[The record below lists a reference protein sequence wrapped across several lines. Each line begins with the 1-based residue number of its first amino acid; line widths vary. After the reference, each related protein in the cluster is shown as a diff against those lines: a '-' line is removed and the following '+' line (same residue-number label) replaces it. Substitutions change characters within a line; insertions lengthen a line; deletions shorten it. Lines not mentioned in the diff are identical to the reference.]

1 MVSIKGNWLRL
12 HVPLPHRSEMAKK
25 IITPR
30 TWIVSDFRLLEGQ
43 KQIVQQKNEI
53 RSKET

>member
-12 HVPLPHRSEMAKK
+12 HVPLPHRSGMAKK

-30 TWIVSDFRLLEGQ
+30 TWKVSDFRLLEGQ